1 MPIPVHIALDLE
13 SYSKRPS
20 ALVLSVGLAAFTLQ
34 GGLVGTFYVEP
45 NKEEQRAAGRDED
58 PATVAWWES
67 QNEAAREV
75 LKSPGVSID
84 KSLAGIR
91 AFFSRFQD
99 RNYRVAGVWGW
110 GADFDNAM
118 LQDLFRHFD
127 EPPPYDYR
135 VNRCGR
141 TIVEML
147 GAPKPVAHGTHHN
160 AVDDAIYQAE
170 RIRQALLRLRE
181 PA

>member
-1 MPIPVHIALDLE
+1 MTIPVHISLDLE
-13 SYSKRPS
+13 SLSKRPS
-20 ALVLSVGLAAFTLQ
+20 ALVLSVGMAAFTTQ
-34 GGLVGTFYVEP
+34 GGLVATFYVEP
-45 NKEEQRAAGRDED
+45 NKEEQRAAQRDVD
-58 PATVAWWES
+58 PATVAWWQA
-67 QNEAAREV
+67 QNPDARKV
-75 LKSPGVSID
+75 LDTPGVSVA
-84 KSLAGIR
+84 SCLAGIR
-91 AFFSRFQD
+91 SFFGRFQD
-99 RNYRVAGVWGW
+99 RSYRVAGVWGW